1 MVALENGVPENG
13 VSEKDVMPSDDR
25 QTAIDAL
32 KAARIVV
39 IKVGSALLV
48 DDKNNA
54 INQTW
59 LAGISEDIAALQ
71 ASGASVVVVS
81 SGAIALGSLN
91 LGISQKT
98 LQLEEKQAAAAA
110 GQVTLAHAWM
120 TALATHNIQTAQI
133 LLSPDDTE
141 TRRRH
146 LNARATMTT
155 LLSLGAVP
163 VVNENDTVATAEIRF
178 GDNDRLAARV
188 AAMLGADMLVLL
200 SDVDG
205 LYTGNPHHDK
215 MAEHI
220 AKVDNITPEIMNMAG
235 TANASYASG
244 GMVTKL
250 EAARIATSAGCSM
263 IICNGRDPRPLMAIK
278 AGARNTIF
286 TAEAS
291 PPTARKKWIAGA
303 LSPKGKLVIDDGA
316 VSALR
321 KGRSLLPAGVTSIGG
336 NFERGDLI
344 AVESRDGLVIGHG
357 LSAYSATD
365 ATRIKGHKSSEIET
379 LLGYRGR
386 DELIHADN
394 IVMND
399 NGAASDEGIR

>member
-1 MVALENGVPENG
+1 MVALNN
-13 VSEKDVMPSDDR
+13 STSSNAANDTR
-25 QTAIDAL
+25 NAIDAL
-32 KAARIVV
+32 QAARTVV

-48 DDKNNA
+48 DDKNNT
-54 INQTW
+54 INQSW
-59 LAGISEDIAALQ
+59 LAGISQDIAALQ
-71 ASGASVVVVS
+71 ASGASVIVVS

-91 LGISQKT
+91 LAISQKK

-146 LNARATMTT
+146 LNARATITA

-205 LYTGNPHHDK
+205 LYSGNPHDD
-215 MAEHI
+215 EH
-220 AKVDNITPEIMNMAG
+220 AKHVARVDHVTPAIMKMAG

-263 IICNGRDPRPLMAIK
+263 IICNGRDPRPLSALE

-344 AVESRDGLVIGHG
+344 AVESRDGHVIGHG
-357 LSAYSATD
+357 LSAYSAKD
-365 ATRIKGHKSSEIET
+365 ATLIKGHKSSEIEA

-399 NGAASDEGIR
+399 NGVASDEEMR

>member
-1 MVALENGVPENG
+1 MVALDNSTSSNAAN
-13 VSEKDVMPSDDR
+13 DTR
-25 QTAIDAL
+25 TAIDAL
-32 KAARIVV
+32 KAARTVV

-48 DDKNNA
+48 DDKNNT
-54 INQTW
+54 INQSW
-59 LAGISEDIAALQ
+59 LAGISQDIAALQ
-71 ASGASVVVVS
+71 ASGASVIVVS

-91 LGISQKT
+91 LAISQKK

-120 TALATHNIQTAQI
+120 TALATHDIQTAQI

-146 LNARATMTT
+146 LNARATITA
-155 LLSLGAVP
+155 LLSMGAVP

-205 LYTGNPHHDK
+205 LYSGNPHDD
-215 MAEHI
+215 EH
-220 AKVDNITPEIMNMAG
+220 AKHVARVDHVTPAIMKMAG

-263 IICNGRDPRPLMAIK
+263 IICNGRDPRPLTALE

-344 AVESRDGLVIGHG
+344 AVESRDGHVIGHG
-357 LSAYSATD
+357 LSAYSAKD
-365 ATRIKGHKSSEIET
+365 ATLIKGHKSSEIEA

-399 NGAASDEGIR
+399 NGVASDEEMR